1 MSRYHYDKQ
10 IRERRKQAG
19 LCGCCGVEPRR
30 EGKGMCQPCAD
41 TKSAKA
47 KAKRAEAK
55 AAGLC
60 GFCLKNKALGTG
72 LTCQSCLL
80 VKSAALRKMRKLRAE
95 AVVCAYCGQGE
106 PTNGAG
112 CSTCAEKA
120 RIRLGKPV
128 LDCKAPP
135 NPRKQRQPSK
145 TCPLCK
151 DKHRADSKCCPRCI
165 AKFSE
170 RRAA

>member
-72 LTCQSCLL
+72 LTCREVQREEGSVTRVIGIDQGLTGGIAYLEREPGGRVHRRGKLPHSGICDAVCL
-80 VKSAALRKMRKLRAE
+80 AAWGLRQL
-95 AVVCAYCGQGE
+95 
-106 PTNGAG
+106 
-112 CSTCAEKA
+112 
-120 RIRLGKPV
+120 
-128 LDCKAPP
+128 
-135 NPRKQRQPSK
+135 
-145 TCPLCK
+145 
-151 DKHRADSKCCPRCI
+151 
-165 AKFSE
+165 
-170 RRAA
+170 